1 MRIPTRPLNFSLL
14 LLASG
19 IVVLTLYV
27 THRQAKRLGDEEKN
41 KIRLWTEATR
51 RAVDLNSPTQDY
63 EFILQVI
70 ERNETVPVLLT
81 NSSQH
86 PISMRNIPESAIGDQ
101 KKVKQLIETF
111 AEENQPIRIVFPS
124 GDVNY
129 VYYGRSET
137 LKELRYYPFIQL
149 SLIVVLVLLGYLVLH
164 YSRRTEQNSVWVGMA
179 RETAHQLGT
188 PISSLVAWQE
198 LLSSNE
204 TDLIDSQVLAESLG
218 LDVMRL
224 QRVAERFS
232 KIGAKPQLLDTD
244 LQDTIATSVE
254 YMRGRISQRIVLN
267 FHLVNT
273 PHPIYHNAILLQWVV
288 ENLIRNAVDAMSQG
302 GTIELSLVYTSRG
315 AQIDCTD
322 TGCGISKRKWKSIFR
337 PGYST
342 KTRGWGLG
350 LSLSRRIIVSY
361 HKGKLFVHNSIPLR
375 GTTFRIL
382 LRG

>member
-14 LLASG
+14 LFASG
-19 IVVLTLYV
+19 IVALTLYV
-27 THRQAKRLGDEEKN
+27 THRQATRLGDEERN

-51 RAVDLNSPTQDY
+51 RAVDLNSPAQDY

-101 KKVKQLIETF
+101 KKIKRLIETF

-188 PISSLVAWQE
+188 PI
-198 LLSSNE
+198 
-204 TDLIDSQVLAESLG
+204 
-218 LDVMRL
+218 
-224 QRVAERFS
+224 
-232 KIGAKPQLLDTD
+232 
-244 LQDTIATSVE
+244 
-254 YMRGRISQRIVLN
+254 
-267 FHLVNT
+267 
-273 PHPIYHNAILLQWVV
+273 
-288 ENLIRNAVDAMSQG
+288 
-302 GTIELSLVYTSRG
+302 
-315 AQIDCTD
+315 
-322 TGCGISKRKWKSIFR
+322 
-337 PGYST
+337 
-342 KTRGWGLG
+342 
-350 LSLSRRIIVSY
+350 
-361 HKGKLFVHNSIPLR
+361 
-375 GTTFRIL
+375 
-382 LRG
+382 